1 MRADATKSGPAKADS
16 RTTSGI
22 AFGGRPD
29 RQYYFAYGANMNA
42 AQMAERCSRP
52 VVFAVAKLPGHR
64 IGFHGRSEVWDGALE
79 TAVPAPGH
87 DLWGVVYE
95 LTFMDLQR
103 LDEWQDARL
112 DGGGNY
118 FHYPA
123 QVTDAAGGALTALLY
138 KKDLLGPARAPS
150 REYLERIVQGATAR
164 GLPAD
169 YVESLRRTASV
180 PASYPVPDRG
190 DTLREIRVITS
201 CSECGA

>member
-1 MRADATKSGPAKADS
+1 MAALATRPGAAN
-16 RTTSGI
+16 GI

-52 VVFAVAKLPGHR
+52 VVFAVARLAGHR
-64 IGFHGRSEVWDGALE
+64 IGFYGRSEVWDGALE

-103 LDEWQDARL
+103 LDVWQDARL

-118 FHYPA
+118 FHFPVRVED
-123 QVTDAAGGALTALLY
+123 QEGNGHTVLLY
-138 KKDLLGPARAPS
+138 KKDVLGPARAPS
-150 REYLERIVQGATAR
+150 SEYLELVIQVAAAR
-164 GLPAD
+164 GLPAE
-169 YVESLRRTASV
+169 YVESLRRIASV

-190 DTLREIRVITS
+190 DTMRGLHVVTS